1 MSTSASPLP
10 SENPASNRSIEIELL
25 ALDLNTCTRCVG
37 SQANLEHA
45 LATTQHVL
53 QVTGYDVQVRT
64 IVIKSEEQ
72 ARQHNF
78 VTSPTIR
85 INGHD
90 IALETL
96 ESHCDSCTDLCGC
109 EEGTNCRVW
118 RYQGQEY
125 TEAPVGMIVDALLR
139 EVYSGAQ
146 PLGAPP
152 AIDDVPENLT
162 RFFSGKAAKA
172 APLSSCCAPKNKRPA
187 ARPRRKRPAVA
198 HHPPQVLP
206 APPVVGANKWKA
218 GREHHRGT

>member
-10 SENPASNRSIEIELL
+10 NERTASTRSIEIELL

-64 IVIKSEEQ
+64 IVIESEEQ

-85 INGHD
+85 MNGHD

-96 ESHCDSCTDLCGC
+96 ESRCDSCTDLCGC

-152 AIDDVPENLT
+152 AIGDVPENLT

-172 APLSSCCAPKNKRPA
+172 APVSSCCSPKEQTTCCAPTEKA
-187 ARPRRKRPAVA
+187 ACCGPSPSTSS
-198 HHPPQVLP
+198 P
-206 APPVVGANKWKA
+206 
-218 GREHHRGT
+218 GTASCGCK

>member
-1 MSTSASPLP
+1 MNTSASPLP
-10 SENPASNRSIEIELL
+10 SERPASTRSLEIELL

-37 SQANLEHA
+37 SQVNLEQA
-45 LATTQHVL
+45 LATTQQVL
-53 QVTGYDVQVRT
+53 QATGYDVRVRT
-64 IVIKSEEQ
+64 ILIESEEH

-78 VTSPTIR
+78 VISPTIR

-96 ESHCDSCTDLCGC
+96 ESRCDSCTDLCGC

-146 PLGAPP
+146 PLGASLPVHE
-152 AIDDVPENLT
+152 VPENLT

-172 APLSSCCAPKNKRPA
+172 APVSSCCAPQEQTTCCASAEKA
-187 ARPRRKRPAVA
+187 SCCG
-198 HHPPQVLP
+198 P
-206 APPVVGANKWKA
+206 APSTRAT
-218 GREHHRGT
+218 GTASCGCK

>member
-1 MSTSASPLP
+1 MNTSTSPLL
-10 SENPASNRSIEIELL
+10 SERPVFTRSIDIELL
-25 ALDLNTCTRCVG
+25 ALDLKTCTRCVG

-45 LATTQHVL
+45 LATAQQVL
-53 QVTGYDVQVRT
+53 QVTGHDVRVRT
-64 IVIKSEEQ
+64 ILIESEEQ
-72 ARQHNF
+72 ARQHQF

-146 PLGAPP
+146 PLDASPP
-152 AIDDVPENLT
+152 VREVSENLT
-162 RFFSGKAAKA
+162 RFFSGKVAQA
-172 APLSSCCAPKNKRPA
+172 APVSSCCAPQEQTTCCAPA
-187 ARPRRKRPAVA
+187 E
-198 HHPPQVLP
+198 
-206 APPVVGANKWKA
+206 KA
-218 GREHHRGT
+218 ACCGPSPSTSATGTTSCGCK

>member
-1 MSTSASPLP
+1 MNPSASPLP
-10 SENPASNRSIEIELL
+10 SENTASTRSINIELL

-45 LATTQHVL
+45 LAITRQVL
-53 QVTGYDVQVRT
+53 QATGHNVQVQT
-64 IVIKSEEQ
+64 ILIESEEQ
-72 ARQHNF
+72 ARHHRF
-78 VTSPTIR
+78 MTSPTIR

-152 AIDDVPENLT
+152 AIGDVSENLR
-162 RFFSGKAAKA
+162 RFFSGKDAKA
-172 APLSSCCAPKNKRPA
+172 APASSCCSPQEHATCCAPAEKA
-187 ARPRRKRPAVA
+187 SCCGPAVA
-198 HHPPQVLP
+198 T
-206 APPVVGANKWKA
+206 ASASCGCK
-218 GREHHRGT
+218 

>member
-1 MSTSASPLP
+1 MSTSAFPLP
-10 SENPASNRSIEIELL
+10 GENPASTHSLKIELF

-53 QVTGYDVQVRT
+53 QVIGYDVQVRT
-64 IVIKSEEQ
+64 IVIESEEQ
-72 ARQHNF
+72 ARQLHF
-78 VTSPTIR
+78 ATSPTIR

-118 RYQGQEY
+118 RYHGQEY

-139 EVYSGAQ
+139 EVYRD
-146 PLGAPP
+146 APP
-152 AIDDVPENLT
+152 REEAQVVSEVPANLT
-162 RFFSGKAAKA
+162 RFFSSKAAKE
-172 APLSSCCAPKNKRPA
+172 APVSSCCAPSKQATCCAPEQKASCCGPS
-187 ARPRRKRPAVA
+187 
-198 HHPPQVLP
+198 P
-206 APPVVGANKWKA
+206 APTAPGASSC
-218 GREHHRGT
+218 GCQ

>member
-1 MSTSASPLP
+1 MSTSTMS
-10 SENPASNRSIEIELL
+10 STREPAAAAHPITIELL
-25 ALDLNTCTRCVG
+25 ALDLQTCTRCVG

-45 LATTQHVL
+45 LATVQQVL
-53 QVTGYDVQVRT
+53 QVTGYDVHVRT
-64 IVIKSEEQ
+64 ILIESAEQ
-72 ARQHNF
+72 AQQHSF

-139 EVYSGAQ
+139 EVYSGAA
-146 PLGAPP
+146 PLDAPP
-152 AIDDVPENLT
+152 PVGEVTENLT
-162 RFFSGKAAKA
+162 RFFAAKA
-172 APLSSCCAPKNKRPA
+172 EKAAPVSSCCPPGEQASCCAPEEKASCCGPSLSTSPRGA
-187 ARPRRKRPAVA
+187 ASCGCK
-198 HHPPQVLP
+198 
-206 APPVVGANKWKA
+206 
-218 GREHHRGT
+218 

>member
-1 MSTSASPLP
+1 MSTSTSPLL
-10 SENPASNRSIEIELL
+10 SERPASTRSIDIELL

-37 SQANLEHA
+37 SQANLAQA
-45 LATTQHVL
+45 LATAQHVL
-53 QVTGYDVQVRT
+53 QVTGHDVQVRT
-64 IVIKSEEQ
+64 ILIESEEQ
-72 ARQHNF
+72 ARQHHF

-139 EVYSGAQ
+139 EVYSGA
-146 PLGAPP
+146 PLLGAPP
-152 AIDDVPENLT
+152 FVSEAPENLT
-162 RFFSGKAAKA
+162 RFFHGKAAKA
-172 APLSSCCAPKNKRPA
+172 ALVSACCSPKEQASCCAPAEKASCCGPSPSTNATGA
-187 ARPRRKRPAVA
+187 ASCGCK
-198 HHPPQVLP
+198 
-206 APPVVGANKWKA
+206 
-218 GREHHRGT
+218 

>member
-10 SENPASNRSIEIELL
+10 GEQTASTRSIDIELL

-45 LATTQHVL
+45 LALTRQVL
-53 QVTGYDVQVRT
+53 QATGHTVRVQT
-64 IVIKSEEQ
+64 ILIESEEQ
-72 ARQHNF
+72 ARQHRF

-85 INGHD
+85 INGRD

-139 EVYSGAQ
+139 EVYSGAS

-152 AIDDVPENLT
+152 PVHEVPENLK
-162 RFFSGKAAKA
+162 RFFGGKDAKA
-172 APLSSCCAPKNKRPA
+172 APVSSCCPPQEQVTCCAPTEKASCCGPA
-187 ARPRRKRPAVA
+187 AATA
-198 HHPPQVLP
+198 S
-206 APPVVGANKWKA
+206 A
-218 GREHHRGT
+218 GCGCQ

>member
-1 MSTSASPLP
+1 MSISASPLP
-10 SENPASNRSIEIELL
+10 SENPAATRSIEIELL

-64 IVIKSEEQ
+64 VVIESEEQ

-85 INGHD
+85 MNGHD
-90 IALETL
+90 IALETI
-96 ESHCDSCTDLCGC
+96 ESRCESCTELCGC
-109 EEGTNCRVW
+109 EEGTTCRVW

-152 AIDDVPENLT
+152 AIGDVPENLT

-172 APLSSCCAPKNKRPA
+172 APVSSCCSPQEQTTCCAPTEKAPCCG
-187 ARPRRKRPAVA
+187 P
-198 HHPPQVLP
+198 LP
-206 APPVVGANKWKA
+206 STSST
-218 GREHHRGT
+218 GTASCGCK

>member
-1 MSTSASPLP
+1 MSTATSPQLSAPTTSP
-10 SENPASNRSIEIELL
+10 RSIEIELL

-37 SQANLEHA
+37 SQTNLEHA

-53 QVTGYDVQVRT
+53 HVTGHDVQVRT
-64 IVIKSEEQ
+64 ILIESEEQ
-72 ARQHNF
+72 ARQYHF

-85 INGHD
+85 VNGHD

-146 PLGAPP
+146 PLGTPP
-152 AIDDVPENLT
+152 PVREVSENLT
-162 RFFSGKAAKA
+162 RFFHSKAKKEVAV
-172 APLSSCCAPKNKRPA
+172 SSCCSANEQATCCAPAEKA
-187 ARPRRKRPAVA
+187 ACCGPSPSTRVT
-198 HHPPQVLP
+198 
-206 APPVVGANKWKA
+206 NA
-218 GREHHRGT
+218 GSCGCK